1 MSCPAGDTWGF
12 SLEGAQHLRLP
23 DQPTVE
29 PLLQDPTLIHL
40 RGIEPLLYPLTS
52 SLPQAA
58 VRAAPAGRKTTT
70 CAEQTKN
77 SAFV

>member
-12 SLEGAQHLRLP
+12 SLEDAQHLWLL
-23 DQPTVE
+23 DQPTEE

-52 SLPQAA
+52 SLRHVAPCMLSEQHQLDAKPQ
-58 VRAAPAGRKTTT
+58 PALNR
-70 CAEQTKN
+70 
-77 SAFV
+77 